1 MGTLTFLR
9 NLLPTRPQARS
20 FDGAAGGRRWEGA
33 KSIASMEAATR
44 AAALPLRRRARY
56 YVANNPWAAN
66 AAGSFAANLVGSGIK
81 PQSQHPSLEV
91 RRAINQLWEQWTD
104 FADAEGVTDFQGQQA
119 LAARTLFTDG
129 EIFARMEAGG
139 SGPVPLRVRLIEPD
153 QVDAS
158 LSRALDNGRR
168 IIAGVEFDAQGMRTA
183 YHVLPTRPGDPALT
197 ALSPVA
203 VPAADMAH
211 LFQPVAP
218 GQVRGVSWLHPVLL
232 RLHELDQTED
242 AQLVRQKV
250 AALFAGFIL
259 DGEGTA
265 AGFEA
270 DGKMAGPSVLDG
282 GLEPGTLKVLPPG
295 KDIRFSDP
303 AQVGDVPDFIK
314 TQLRGIAAGMGI
326 PYEMLTG
333 DLSSVNYSS
342 IRAGLVEFRRR
353 VEQVQHSTMVFQFL
367 RPVWRRFITLA
378 VLSGALPVRDFAAN
392 AEAYMAVKWITPG
405 FDWVDPKK
413 DAEADAIAVAAGF
426 KSRREVVAARGYD
439 VEALDEEIAADA
451 ARATGLGLKLGSVP
465 KTGPAPIDEEKTNA

>member
-1 MGTLTFLR
+1 MKIIERLKQGIAHL
-9 NLLPTRPQARS
+9 RS

-33 KSIASMEAATR
+33 KSIPSMETATRVASM
-44 AAALPLRRRARY
+44 PLRRRARY

-66 AAGSFAANLVGSGIK
+66 AASSFAANMVGAGIK
-81 PQSQHPSLEV
+81 PQSQHPNPAI
-91 RRAINQLWEQWTD
+91 RRAINLLWERWTD
-104 FADAEGVTDFQGQQA
+104 FSDADGLTDFQGQQA
-119 LAARTLFTDG
+119 LAARTLFIDG
-129 EIFARMEAGG
+129 EVFARMEIGG
-139 SGPVPLRVRLIEPD
+139 DGPVPFRVRLIDPD

-158 LSRALDNGRR
+158 LTRTLDGGRR
-168 IIAGVEFDAQGMRTA
+168 VIAGVEFSAAGDRTA
-183 YHVLPTRPGDPALT
+183 YHVMPVRPGDPSLLS
-197 ALSPVA
+197 LSPVSVSA
-203 VPAADMAH
+203 QDMAH
-211 LFQPVAP
+211 LFQPLAP
-218 GQVRGVSWLHPVLL
+218 GQVRGISWLHSALL

-270 DGKMAGPSVLDG
+270 EGKMVGPSVLDG

-303 AQVGDVPDFIK
+303 AQVGDVPDFIR

-353 VEQVQHSTMVFQFL
+353 VEQVQHSTLVFQFL
-367 RPVWRRFITLA
+367 RPIWRRFITMA
-378 VLSGALPVRDFAAN
+378 TLSGALPVNDFATH
-392 AEAYMAVKWITPG
+392 AEDYMAVKWITPG

-413 DAEADAIAVAAGF
+413 DAEADAIAVANGF

-439 VEALDEEIAADA
+439 VEALDEEIAADT
-451 ARATGLGLKLGSVP
+451 ARATGMGLSLGVMP
-465 KTGPAPIDEEKTNA
+465 TGPANTKEDVSNA

>member
-1 MGTLTFLR
+1 MMNPLKRIARLLTGT
-9 NLLPTRPQARS
+9 RS

-33 KSIASMEAATR
+33 KSITNMEAATR
-44 AAALPLRRRARY
+44 AASMSLRQRARY
-56 YVANNPWAAN
+56 AAANNPWAAN
-66 AAGSFAANLVGSGIK
+66 AAGSFVANLVGTGIK
-81 PQSQHPSLEV
+81 PQSQHPNAQV
-91 RRAINQLWEQWTD
+91 RRLLNARYERWTD
-104 FADAEGVTDFQGQQA
+104 EADADGLTDFQGMQA
-119 LAARTLFTDG
+119 LAVRAMFVDG
-129 EIFARMEAGG
+129 EAFIRMETTEDGR
-139 SGPVPLRVRLIEPD
+139 LRLRMIPAE

-158 LSRALDNGRR
+158 LTRVLENGAR
-168 IIAGVEFDAQGMRTA
+168 IVAGIEFDAANKRTA
-183 YHVLPTRPGDPALT
+183 YHVMPARPGDVGASLT
-197 ALSPVA
+197 PVR
-203 VPAADMAH
+203 VPAENMIH
-211 LFQPVAP
+211 LFQPLAP
-218 GQVRGVSWLHPVLL
+218 GQVRGISGLHPVLL

-259 DGEGTA
+259 DGEGGA

-270 DGKMAGPSVLDG
+270 TGTMAGPSVLDG

-314 TQLRGIAAGMGI
+314 SQLRGIAAGMGI

-333 DLSSVNYSS
+333 DLSAVNYSS

-353 VEQVQHSTMVFQFL
+353 VEQVQHSTLVFQFL
-367 RPVWRRFITLA
+367 RPVWRRLVLLQVMAGELPMPAITSDADSL
-378 VLSGALPVRDFAAN
+378 
-392 AEAYMAVKWITPG
+392 YAVKWITPG

-413 DAEADAIAVAAGF
+413 DAEADAIAVANGF

-451 ARATGLGLKLGSVP
+451 ARATGLGLKLGTTPTS
-465 KTGPAPIDEEKTNA
+465 PAPSNEDSNNA

>member
-1 MGTLTFLR
+1 MNPLKRLFRSLTGT
-9 NLLPTRPQARS
+9 RS

-44 AAALPLRRRARY
+44 VAAMPLRRRARY

-66 AAGSFAANLVGSGIK
+66 AASSFAANLVGAGIK
-81 PQSQHPSLEV
+81 PQAQHPNPDV
-91 RRAINQLWEQWTD
+91 RRAINDLWERQSDFTD
-104 FADAEGVTDFQGQQA
+104 ADGLTDFQGQQA
-119 LAARTLFTDG
+119 LAARTLFIDG
-129 EIFARMEAGG
+129 ELFARLEVGG
-139 SGPVPLRVRLIEPD
+139 SGPVPLRLRLIDPD

-158 LSRALDNGRR
+158 LTRVLDDGRR
-168 IIAGVEFDAQGMRTA
+168 VIAGVEFDRDGNRLT
-183 YHVLPTRPGDPALT
+183 YHVFPTRPGDPALT
-197 ALSPVA
+197 ALNPVV
-203 VPAADMAH
+203 VPAQDMVH
-211 LFQPVAP
+211 LFQPLAP

-259 DGEGTA
+259 DGEGGA
-265 AGFEA
+265 AGFEV
-270 DGKMAGPSVLDG
+270 DGTPAGPSVLDG

-314 TQLRGIAAGMGI
+314 MQLRGIAAGMGI

-353 VEQVQHSTMVFQFL
+353 VEQVQHSTLVFQFL

-378 VLSGALPVRDFAAN
+378 VMSGALPVNDFAAN

-413 DAEADAIAVAAGF
+413 DVEADALAVVNGF

-439 VEALDEEIAADA
+439 IEALDEEIAGDA
-451 ARATGLGLKLGSVP
+451 ARATGLGLTLGQMP
-465 KTGPAPIDEEKTNA
+465 TAPAPTNEDTINA